1 MKRSIGEK
9 WSRKVAVIITI
20 AMSSLLLG
28 VTAFADPTV
37 SVTTDK
43 ANAQISDTVTI
54 SVKAS
59 EPEDDSVA
67 PQIQVKYDP
76 AILEYMSSDV
86 EIGGGGGQLTL
97 SSTNANIQF
106 KALAQGS
113 ANVGVEAVLSD
124 DGGSPVTGS
133 TAITVGAAQNTNMSS
148 DATLRALSVSPG
160 TMSPAFSPKTTD
172 YAISVEQSVTDI
184 TVSGGV
190 TDEKA
195 QITAASGFK
204 NLKEGEN
211 QAIITV
217 TAEDGTTLSYH
228 FRIIR
233 GDSQTAQEALAEAE
247 ANAAAQAEN
256 EVEAQ
261 TQEQPATT
269 SKVTAGATTAG
280 AGVAGFTGGAVTFS
294 KNYVTYQVAQGFD
307 TSLLPQ
313 GGLKTDVTVQGQV
326 VQGVTFENSDVTL
339 VYAVCGANGTGDF
352 YIYDA
357 QKNEYDLFVQ
367 FVTNGGYIIPIRNEA
382 QAPSGFEKTDMQY
395 NNGTLPAYR
404 AVHSKNAITK
414 DFFLFYAVNE
424 NGEYGYY
431 LYDTLEGTYQ
441 RYVALGSSGG
451 GLGSSMT
458 SIIIGMMAII
468 IVGLLM
474 VILNLTLR
482 NKDLKSELA
491 VRKEGMDD
499 IFSAGRI
506 QKKPVKKESVERI
519 QKKKTVSADSDEE
532 AAVERVPQKAPK
544 TVREGEPSHVI
555 VKKQEIKEKKQEV
568 KEKKQI
574 QPEVPS
580 GEMGIQIKNVE
591 TFVDLSEE
599 EKEKIKAAELAKEE
613 KKKAARKA
621 ALEREIQKD
630 EKARAKEAAAEKKAM
645 EKLLAAEQKL
655 AAKQAA
661 KATDSKVADSATAK
675 KTAAKAPSASA
686 KKPGTKS
693 ADRII
698 VKKEV
703 TDTGVTYTTGRIPVD
718 IVQDGNGKKKISES
732 VPIYN
737 LEKRTVSLVREPQ
750 PDQLDDDFELEFI
763 DINDD

>member
-1 MKRSIGEK
+1 MKKSIGEK
-9 WSRKVAVIITI
+9 WSRKVAVVITI

-43 ANAQISDTVTI
+43 ANAQISDTVTV
-54 SVKAS
+54 SVKTS

-67 PQIQVKYDP
+67 PQIQVTYDP

-113 ANVGVEAVLSD
+113 ANVGVEAVLSE
-124 DGGSPVTGS
+124 DGGAPVTGS
-133 TAITVGAAQNTNMSS
+133 TAITVGAAQNSNLSS

-217 TAEDGTTLSYH
+217 TAEDGTALSYH

-247 ANAAAQAEN
+247 ANAAKQAEN
-256 EVEAQ
+256 EAEAQ
-261 TQEQPATT
+261 TQEQPAAT
-269 SKVTAGATTAG
+269 SNVTEGATTAG

-357 QKNEYDLFVQ
+357 HNNEYELFVQ

-395 NNGTLPAYR
+395 NNGTLPAYQ
-404 AVHSKNAITK
+404 AVNSKNAIAK

-431 LYDTLEGTYQ
+431 LYDTLEGTCQ
-441 RYVALGSSGG
+441 RYSAIGSSGA
-451 GLGSSMT
+451 GLGT
-458 SIIIGMMAII
+458 SLTTVIIGMMAII

-474 VILNLTLR
+474 VILNFALR
-482 NKDLKSELA
+482 NKELKSELA

-499 IFSAGRI
+499 IFSARRT

-532 AAVERVPQKAPK
+532 SAVERVPQKAAK
-544 TVREGEPSHVI
+544 TVREDEPSHVI
-555 VKKQEIKEKKQEV
+555 VKKQEKKQEV

-661 KATDSKVADSATAK
+661 KATDSKVADSTTAK

-686 KKPGTKS
+686 KKPSTKS

-718 IVQDGNGKKKISES
+718 IVQDENGKKKISES

-763 DINDD
+763 DISED